1 MKYKIKITPIDK
13 WVIDPVNRFIGK
25 STTGGIVLF
34 LSAVVALILANS
46 PWKDAYH
53 NIWEHKISFGIDSKF
68 LLDKTLHHWIN
79 DGLMA
84 VFFFVVGLELKR
96 EIIGGELSNPK
107 KAILPIVAGFGGMFF
122 PAIIYLLFNPTGE
135 AHSGWGIPMA
145 TDIAFALGVM
155 FLLGK
160 RVPTSLKV
168 FLTVLA
174 IADDLGAVL
183 VIAFFYT
190 SNISFT
196 SLIVGSGFILVLVVS
211 NLLGVR
217 NTFYYGILGVAGVWL
232 AFLMSGVHATIAG
245 VLAAFTIPANVKID
259 EIGFAAKMKD
269 YLNKFRN
276 ADPNGVP
283 TVTPEQLHI
292 LEDMRTISKQ
302 AMTPLQRLEHG
313 MHPFVTFV
321 VMPIFALA
329 NAGVTITSD
338 STSSGT
344 SFVAL
349 GVIFGL
355 LLGKFIGIVGVS
367 TILIKL
373 KIAPLPMGMTIKH
386 LVGVGFLASIGFTM
400 SLFIA
405 NLAFKNQE
413 LIQQA
418 KMGILIASLIG
429 GVSGFLFLYFSDKQP
444 EVKFTEVDTN

>member
-1 MKYKIKITPIDK
+1 MKYKLKITPVDK
-13 WVIDPVNRFIGK
+13 WIIDPVNRFIGK

-46 PWKDAYH
+46 PLQHAYH
-53 NIWEHKISFGIDSKF
+53 HFWEHKISFGIGENI

-79 DGLMA
+79 DGLMG

-96 EIIGGELSNPK
+96 EIIGGELSNPR
-107 KAILPIVAGFGGMFF
+107 KAILPIVAGLGGMIF
-122 PAIIYLLFNPTGE
+122 PALIYLLFNQTGE

-145 TDIAFALGVM
+145 TDIAFALGVL

-190 SNISFT
+190 SDISFT
-196 SLIVGSGFILVLVVS
+196 SLIIGSIFLLLLIFS
-211 NLLGVR
+211 NKIGVR
-217 NTFYYGILGVAGVWL
+217 NTFYYGLLGVGGLWI
-232 AFLMSGVHATIAG
+232 AFLVSGVHATIAG

-259 EIGFAAKMKD
+259 EVGFIEKMKK
-269 YLNKFRN
+269 YLQKFKE
-276 ADPNGVP
+276 ADPNDVP

-292 LEDMRTISKQ
+292 LEDMRTLSKQ

-329 NAGVTITSD
+329 NAGVTLSAETAE
-338 STSSGT
+338 TGT
-344 SFVAL
+344 SYVAIGVAL
-349 GVIFGL
+349 GL
-355 LLGKFIGIVGVS
+355 LLGKFIGIVGTSSLFV
-367 TILIKL
+367 KL
-373 KIAPLPMGMTIKH
+373 KLAPLPDGMNYKH
-386 LVGVGFLASIGFTM
+386 LIGVGFLASIGFTM

-405 NLAFKNQE
+405 NLAFTNP
-413 LIQQA
+413 IYIHQA
-418 KMGILIASLIG
+418 KIGILIASLIG
-429 GVSGFLFLYFSDKQP
+429 GIIGFTFLYFSHPKSKLKPSDIH
-444 EVKFTEVDTN
+444 